1 MFLLLNK
8 QYRKVLLIATIARA
22 QESLESELRLGSY
35 EDFMIGGLFAINK
48 TWAGT

>member
-22 QESLESELRLGSY
+22 QESELRLGSY